1 MAAYREQHL
10 ENWLVEPIP
19 MLGGMSPTQAAR
31 TPAGRAKLD
40 ELLAFYEQMPGGDF
54 NANPDR
60 AWVHRRLNI
69 GGSASGS
76 GQGDES
82 FPTGCHVELH
92 GLATTS
98 LNGKRGTV
106 VGPRSSNGRIS
117 VRLAI
122 ASLGTKAVKPQNL
135 RLASP
140 FATDARQDAWFRLR
154 PKPTAQSGVVSTR
167 VHVEIR
173 EAPVLADQ
181 GERMCYCVQ
190 PESGYCWPVP
200 LAMSTHGD
208 GLREYARWAP
218 LLANGLRDKLMAPM
232 DASSSA
238 FGRPTLI
245 TAMDPVVVE
254 ALSEALGGHGTTV
267 ALAFDNEVIT
277 SGFDRDGTSLVA
289 IMDGVAAALTR
300 ETRSMLEGKG
310 NSLSTKGPG
319 RVRRNRR
326 GGFETDMPGVPR
338 MAWACVHCRRLMH
351 AAEASPCASCHV
363 AHFCS
368 AACKSAADHADVCRQ
383 LRDERARATRSRE
396 PTAQMV
402 AAASAMRDEP
412 TGPDGERTIWRDS
425 RVHVTLLGIDDKPE
439 LNGREGFFEGTV
451 RSGGEHKVE
460 LLTLA
465 GEPSGRTV
473 WVNGEHVRLGVDP
486 RRAARAR
493 AFAERQMS
501 RAVESVAQ
509 EPQVAGARLVSS
521 LEIMRSLPPV
531 ERSAQ
536 FVARAAARL
545 AESVTALPAM
555 ASASAEALRQ
565 YVRADDWSETPAEH
579 QATVERALTQIEA
592 TAPEETRPC
601 DYCGAI
607 KPRSGFTN
615 NQWRKGKRRC
625 IGCQESNVERTLQQK
640 ADAEEAAE
648 GRGAL
653 EACFEGILND
663 ERRKAQE
670 EQARMNANER
680 DDDECRV
687 CFESLSEDE
696 RCCLPCHSSHWTCR
710 GCLANRRDALLKER
724 QTDPGKMMICHMCRA
739 EVADNV
745 WGALLA

>member
-1 MAAYREQHL
+1 MEAAMAAYREQHL

-40 ELLAFYEQMPGGDF
+40 ELLSFYEGTGGGDF
-54 NANPDR
+54 NVNPDR
-60 AWVHRRLNI
+60 AWVYQRLNI
-69 GGSASGS
+69 GGSASLSDQSDG
-76 GQGDES
+76 S
-82 FPTGCHVELH
+82 FPIGCHVELH
-92 GLATTS
+92 SLATMS

-122 ASLGTKAVKPQNL
+122 TALGTKAVKPQNL
-135 RLASP
+135 RIISLPASDP
-140 FATDARQDAWFRLR
+140 RQDAWFRLR
-154 PKPTAQSGVVSTR
+154 PKQKAQSGAVSTR

-190 PESGYCWPVP
+190 PESGYCWPVA
-200 LAMSTHGD
+200 LAKSTHGD
-208 GLREYARWAP
+208 GLNAYARWAP
-218 LLANGLRDKLMAPM
+218 LLANGLRDKLMAPI

-300 ETRSMLEGKG
+300 ETRSMLEGK
-310 NSLSTKGPG
+310 
-319 RVRRNRR
+319 
-326 GGFETDMPGVPR
+326 D
-338 MAWACVHCRRLMH
+338 
-351 AAEASPCASCHV
+351 
-363 AHFCS
+363 
-368 AACKSAADHADVCRQ
+368 
-383 LRDERARATRSRE
+383 
-396 PTAQMV
+396 
-402 AAASAMRDEP
+402 
-412 TGPDGERTIWRDS
+412 
-425 RVHVTLLGIDDKPE
+425 
-439 LNGREGFFEGTV
+439 
-451 RSGGEHKVE
+451 
-460 LLTLA
+460 
-465 GEPSGRTV
+465 
-473 WVNGEHVRLGVDP
+473 
-486 RRAARAR
+486 
-493 AFAERQMS
+493 
-501 RAVESVAQ
+501 
-509 EPQVAGARLVSS
+509 
-521 LEIMRSLPPV
+521 
-531 ERSAQ
+531 
-536 FVARAAARL
+536 
-545 AESVTALPAM
+545 
-555 ASASAEALRQ
+555 
-565 YVRADDWSETPAEH
+565 
-579 QATVERALTQIEA
+579 
-592 TAPEETRPC
+592 
-601 DYCGAI
+601 
-607 KPRSGFTN
+607 
-615 NQWRKGKRRC
+615 
-625 IGCQESNVERTLQQK
+625 
-640 ADAEEAAE
+640 EAAE
-648 GRGAL
+648 GRSAL
-653 EACFEGILND
+653 EVCFEDILND